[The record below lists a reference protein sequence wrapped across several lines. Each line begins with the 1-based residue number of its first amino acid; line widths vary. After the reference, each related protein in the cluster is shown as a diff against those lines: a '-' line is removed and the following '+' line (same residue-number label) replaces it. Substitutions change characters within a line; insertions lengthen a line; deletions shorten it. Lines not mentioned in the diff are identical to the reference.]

1 MVWRP
6 SPPSFLGALA
16 LLLGAALL
24 VAIHVGG
31 VLIPWR
37 DIWQILFQGPRGQG
51 PLGDILWQIRLP
63 RILLAAAVGAA
74 LGGAGTLFQG
84 LFRNPMADPYV
95 IGVSSGAALGA
106 ALYMVVLWHTG
117 WALGLPGLAFLGAAL
132 TLLLV
137 YGLSRQN
144 GHVPVTYLLLAG
156 VAVSSFLAALVALLV
171 YFYPENLRSLYFWL
185 LGSFA
190 GATWQRL
197 AWALPY
203 IAGTLFLGHLFL
215 VRPLNLLLAGEEQAH
230 HLGLA
235 VEKAKRWILLSGA
248 FLTAVAVALSG
259 MIGFVG
265 LVAPHAVRL
274 LVGPDHRRVFLGSA
288 FLGGTFMV
296 LADSLARTLLSPQEL
311 PVGIVTSLVGS
322 PFFLYLL

>member
-1 MVWRP
+1 MV
-6 SPPSFLGALA
+6 A
-16 LLLGAALL
+16 
-24 VAIHVGG
+24 VHVGG

-37 DIWQILFQGPRGQG
+37 EIWHLLGEGPSAQG
-51 PLGDILWQIRLP
+51 PLGSILWQIRLP
-63 RILLAAAVGAA
+63 RILLAATVGAA

-95 IGVSSGAALGA
+95 MGVSSGAALGA
-106 ALYMVVLWHTG
+106 ALYIVGFWRSG
-117 WALGLPGLAFLGAAL
+117 SSWGLPAFAFLGAAL
-132 TLLLV
+132 ALFLV

-156 VAVSSFLAALVALLV
+156 VAVSSFLAAAVALLV
-171 YFYPENLRSLYFWL
+171 YFYPEHLRSLYFWL

-190 GATWQRL
+190 GATWRRL
-197 AWALPY
+197 AWALPCVG
-203 IAGTLFLGHLFL
+203 ITLLLAHLFL

-235 VEKAKRWILLSGA
+235 VERAKVWILFTGA
-248 FLTAVAVALSG
+248 FLTAVAVSLSG

-288 FLGGTFMV
+288 LLGGTFMV

-311 PVGIVTSLVGS
+311 PVGIVTSLVGA
-322 PFFLYLL
+322 PFFLYLLFRTKRGGALD